1 MITKVFFAIVTFFN
15 IKLHVESYKI
25 ASVFDGYWKT
35 WNSCYSHLQ
44 LHMNW
49 GWDGDFN
56 GWYVFDNWQP
66 GTRNYQ
72 YWQHFIHNI
81 NP

>member
-1 MITKVFFAIVTFFN
+1 MTFLN
-15 IKLHVESYKI
+15 IKLHVESSKI

-44 LHMNW
+44 LHMKW
-49 GWDGDFN
+49 GWDERFSNNNFN

-81 NP
+81 NS